1 MALNVYMTLIYMIV
15 SGDGVKCVYDPN
27 IHDSVRRWC

>member
-1 MALNVYMTLIYMIV
+1 MMLNVYMALIYMIV
-15 SGDGVKCVYDPN
+15 SGDGVKCLYDLN

>member
-15 SGDGVKCVYDPN
+15 SGDGVKCVYDRGMN
-27 IHDSVRRWC
+27 RIW